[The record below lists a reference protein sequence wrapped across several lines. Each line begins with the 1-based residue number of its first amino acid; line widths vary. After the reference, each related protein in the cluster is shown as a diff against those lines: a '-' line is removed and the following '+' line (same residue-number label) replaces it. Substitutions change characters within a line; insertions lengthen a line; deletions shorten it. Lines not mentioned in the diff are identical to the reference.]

1 MLCCLS
7 LAIGA
12 VGCQTDGK
20 ADPTF
25 NPPKSKT
32 VVQTGTRARLR
43 YPTDR
48 LYFYQGTVR
57 LFLQTFSPQKSVPY
71 QVPFIVHTQVLHV
84 GRRHMVGNDV
94 LVHTFYGPSLL
105 PGPMLVHILCILCVH
120 QIFMLYSNRNTIF
133 VSRTLFDHNYSCYLY
148 WGLTKGVKG

>member
-57 LFLQTFSPQKSVPY
+57 LFRLSPPVNILSIKERTIPGTIHRTYTSTSRRQTAHGRKRCTCTYFLRALPPAWAYACTHSVYSLCSP
-71 QVPFIVHTQVLHV
+71 
-84 GRRHMVGNDV
+84 D
-94 LVHTFYGPSLL
+94 FY
-105 PGPMLVHILCILCVH
+105 VV
-120 QIFMLYSNRNTIF
+120 F
-133 VSRTLFDHNYSCYLY
+133 
-148 WGLTKGVKG
+148 K